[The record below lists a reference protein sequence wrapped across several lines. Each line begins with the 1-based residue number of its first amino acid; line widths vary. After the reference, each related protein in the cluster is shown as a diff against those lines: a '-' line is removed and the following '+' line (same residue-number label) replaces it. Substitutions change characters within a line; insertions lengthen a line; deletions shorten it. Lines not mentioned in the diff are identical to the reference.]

1 MPRTVVY
8 DTPIV
13 QAELQKAEAT
23 TGARK
28 TTGPTAASRRAATTA
43 AEQTPTAAV
52 EKAAVDKP
60 TKDDYP
66 AKLAKYVPGEVVAVS
81 LAGFAAFG
89 PTGNWVWLGLA
100 IAILAN
106 LIYLGQQAAKL
117 AVASRPRPY
126 FYILSCVAFVFWAA
140 ATIPQVRD
148 SVTAMVNRDAAT
160 ADSVLEEEDK
170 VDAFRDQVFRI
181 LLTHMMGD
189 PRTIGQGLSLI
200 LIARNLERI
209 GDHATNIAEEVIYWL
224 KGRDVR
230 HMGGRRT
237 AKAAVAAETQA
248 AQGSSNADSNGSGK
262 AV

>member
-23 TGARK
+23 TGVRK
-28 TTGPTAASRRAATTA
+28 TVGPTAASRRAATTA
-43 AEQTPTAAV
+43 ANQTPPTAAD

-106 LIYLGQQAAKL
+106 IIYLGQQGANLAA
-117 AVASRPRPY
+117 ASRPRPY

-148 SVTAMVNRDAAT
+148 KFGLDGEANADKAAYILF
-160 ADSVLEEEDK
+160 AA
-170 VDAFRDQVFRI
+170 AFTIPALDTI
-181 LLTHMMGD
+181 LNGWEM
-189 PRTIGQGLSLI
+189 
-200 LIARNLERI
+200 
-209 GDHATNIAEEVIYWL
+209 
-224 KGRDVR
+224 
-230 HMGGRRT
+230 RRT
-237 AKAAVAAETQA
+237 DPP
-248 AQGSSNADSNGSGK
+248 S
-262 AV
+262 